1 MKSCMKRISII
12 VGDITKF
19 GGTERAVTNL
29 ANLLA
34 PNFEILIV
42 SVYKARFNHPY
53 FNLNDK
59 ITIRYLDVKKPNS
72 IIQKF
77 YQYVVLIFVLRNLSI
92 IKNLDI
98 IIGTGHAFNFLLPLI
113 TLFLKTKSIAA
124 EHITRNSLPI
134 STRVF
139 QRISYPYL
147 DALVVLSPSAKKK
160 YHFCRNTFIIP
171 NSLPFYPAEQSNLEN
186 KTIISVGR
194 LSFEKGYD
202 RLIEIARLLKG
213 KCDDGW
219 KIKIFGNGDIENEL
233 RNAIANYGLSDF
245 VFINMA
251 VSDIKYEYL
260 NSDIYLMTSRFEAFP
275 MVLLEAKACGLP
287 VVAYDCP
294 EGPREIISEA
304 VDGFLIENGN
314 IIKMTE
320 KLLLLMTDASLR
332 MMMGKNAKNSIS
344 VYEDEV
350 IFEKWNNVFAN
361 I

>member
-1 MKSCMKRISII
+1 MKKISII
-12 VGDITKF
+12 VRDITKF

-29 ANLLA
+29 ANLLVT
-34 PNFEILIV
+34 NFDILIV
-42 SVYKARFNHPY
+42 SVYKTSFNHPY

-59 ITIRYLDVKKPNS
+59 IKISYLDVEKPNS
-72 IIQKF
+72 IFQRF
-77 YQYVVLIFVLRNLSI
+77 YQYFVLIFALRNFI
-92 IKNLDI
+92 INKKLDI

-124 EHITRNSLPI
+124 EHITRSSLPF
-134 STRVF
+134 STKVF

-160 YHFCRNTFIIP
+160 YHFCENTFIIP
-171 NSLPFYPAEQSNLEN
+171 NSLPFSPAEQSNLNN

-194 LSFEKGYD
+194 LSNEKGYD
-202 RLIEIARLLKG
+202 RLIEIARLLKR

-219 KIKIFGNGDIENEL
+219 KIKIFGNGDLESEL
-233 RNAIANYGLSDF
+233 KNAIDSYDLSDF
-245 VFINMA
+245 VFLNKA
-251 VSDIKYEYL
+251 VSDIQNEYL

-287 VVAYDCP
+287 VVSYDCP

-304 VDGFLIENGN
+304 VDGFLIEDGN
-314 IIKMTE
+314 IINMTD
-320 KLLLLMTDASLR
+320 KLLLLMTDSSLR
-332 MMMGKNAKNSIS
+332 MIMGKNAKNSIS
-344 VYEDEV
+344 DYGDDV
-350 IFEKWNNVFAN
+350 IFDKWNKVIDN